1 MKPKMFL
8 LASHISATLLGTGM
22 LLFSAA
28 HATFDEVQVVGNFS
42 APSIDEADALPR
54 ASFDPHAPTAQIIF
68 KQESQHEKP
77 ALTPLKKIKKK
88 KITFDYENEDLINVI
103 NYIASELGINIML
116 PQGADAINTKLSL
129 AFSKKIPL
137 AEGWQLLH
145 TILDAAGYVIVPKA
159 DLYMIVKAP
168 TKDVLKQQTLAT
180 YIGVAPAQLP
190 ASDETIRYLYYLAN
204 IRVSTDP
211 NDEIKAALTAIL
223 PPTALVEVDTN
234 ANALLIVDKAQ
245 NIRAAMGIVI
255 QLDQPGFQ
263 EKMEIIHL
271 HNTDATTIGQLFT
284 DQVLKTTAGE
294 PNKYRLDAQKTT
306 KDASYF
312 ASQTK
317 VIPVPRTNSLLLL
330 GRAQAIDRIKDFIFK
345 YIDVEL
351 ESGKSILHT
360 IQLQYLDAAQLVEV
374 LNSIV
379 QSAGPAGAE
388 QARAAQG
395 SRGGAERFFAEKI
408 YIKAD
413 APMAGVG
420 EKEKKYFGSNKL
432 IIAARYDD
440 WLELKKLIEQLDQP
454 QPQVLIETLIAD
466 LTNDDLRNLGA
477 FTRNPRKISLPN
489 QVDFQAAML
498 PAGSPPT
505 AMTNSWTAPVTIE
518 ADLLR
523 KAVSIVTDPI
533 TGAITVT
540 DNDAGLSSIAAQQL
554 PGGMLLALNDN
565 NGQTWSLVQMLK
577 NLNITKILSMPHIM
591 ATHNKKASI
600 ENTDLRLLV
609 GPVTGTDT
617 AEIKYV
623 PVTASL
629 KIELTP
635 RIISE
640 AEVNL
645 DIGITIQEFI
655 SIQNNRSTRTVNTIT
670 RVGNE
675 NILAIG
681 GLIQTSSTVSNYS
694 TPILSKIPI
703 LGWFFK
709 SNLDEEIE
717 TNLTVFIKPTII
729 MPRFRADIGSYTK
742 DYVRLAKAYA
752 DESSLF
758 ESLHDPITRWF
769 FHTGANVR
777 DEVKDFINKDVVIRE
792 ELERAREEEIMQP
805 NTAVTFLDKEA
816 ISANLKKQLNNQ
828 VPFEEFA
835 KAAKPTNVAARQE
848 PAFDKTKEAE
858 LLKRRV
864 QHDNPFKKLN
874 LSA

>member
-1 MKPKMFL
+1 
-8 LASHISATLLGTGM
+8 
-22 LLFSAA
+22 
-28 HATFDEVQVVGNFS
+28 
-42 APSIDEADALPR
+42 
-54 ASFDPHAPTAQIIF
+54 
-68 KQESQHEKP
+68 
-77 ALTPLKKIKKK
+77 
-88 KITFDYENEDLINVI
+88 
-103 NYIASELGINIML
+103 ML

-129 AFSKKIPL
+129 GFSKKIPL

-180 YIGVAPAQLP
+180 YIGVTPSQLP

-204 IRVSTDP
+204 IRVSAEP

-284 DQVLKTTAGE
+284 DQVLKTTAAE
-294 PNKYRLDAQKTT
+294 PNKYRLDAQKTN

-312 ASQTK
+312 SSQTK
-317 VIPVPRTNSLLLL
+317 VIAVPRTNSLLLL

-360 IQLQYLDAAQLVEV
+360 VQLQYLDAAQMVEV

-413 APMAGVG
+413 APIAGVG
-420 EKEKKYFGSNKL
+420 DKDKKYFGSNKL

-477 FTRNPRKISLPN
+477 FTRNPRKIPLPN

-498 PAGSPPT
+498 PAGGPNPT
-505 AMTNSWTAPVTIE
+505 AMTNSWDAPVTIE

-523 KAVSIVTDPI
+523 KAIAIDST
-533 TGAITVT
+533 TGAISNHDV
-540 DNDAGLSSIAAQQL
+540 GPLSIASQQI

-565 NGQTWSLVQMLK
+565 NGQTWGLVQMLK

-600 ENTDLRLLV
+600 ENTDLRLLP

-617 AEIKYV
+617 AEIKFV

-640 AEVNL
+640 SEVNL
-645 DIGITIQEFI
+645 DIAITIQEFI

-681 GLIQTSSTVSNYS
+681 GLIQTSSSVSNFA

-769 FHTGANVR
+769 FNTGANVR
-777 DEVKDFINKDVVIRE
+777 EEVKDFINKDVVLRE
-792 ELERAREEEIMQP
+792 ELERAREEQIAQP
-805 NTAVTFLDKEA
+805 NNTVVFLDKAA
-816 ISANLKKQLNNQ
+816 ISADLKKQLNNQ
-828 VPFEEFA
+828 IPFEELA
-835 KAAKPTNVAARQE
+835 KDTKPANVAARRE

-858 LLKRRV
+858 LLKRRM
-864 QHDNPFKKLN
+864 QHDNPFKELN

>member
-1 MKPKMFL
+1 MFL
-8 LASHISATLLGTGM
+8 LKSYTILLSGCIF
-22 LLFSAA
+22 LFLTTQANLGETQA
-28 HATFDEVQVVGNFS
+28 INNF
-42 APSIDEADALPR
+42 PTPNHEQN
-54 ASFDPHAPTAQIIF
+54 ASFDPNAPVAQITF
-68 KQESQHEKP
+68 KQESPDEKP
-77 ALTPLKKIKKK
+77 LPTPIQKIKKK

-103 NYIASELGINIML
+103 NYIASELGINMML
-116 PQGADAINTKLSL
+116 PQGADAINAKLSL

-137 AEGWQLLH
+137 SEGWKLLH

-159 DLYMIVKAP
+159 NLYMIVKAQ
-168 TKDVLKQQTLAT
+168 TKDTLKQQTFGT
-180 YIGVAPAQLP
+180 YIGVAPSQLP

-204 IRVSTDP
+204 IRVTQDST
-211 NDEIKAALTAIL
+211 DEIKTALTAIL

-245 NIRAAMGIVI
+245 NIRAAMGIVL

-263 EKMEIIHL
+263 EKMEMIHL
-271 HNTDATTIGQLFT
+271 HNTDASTVSQLFT
-284 DQVLKTTAGE
+284 DQILKTTGTE
-294 PNKYRLDAQKTT
+294 PNKYRLDAQKST

-312 ASQTK
+312 SPLTK
-317 VIPVPRTNSLLLL
+317 VIPIPRTNSLLLL

-351 ESGKSILHT
+351 ESGRSILHT
-360 IQLQYLDAAQLVEV
+360 IQLQYLDATQLVEV

-379 QSAGPAGAE
+379 STAGPAGAE
-388 QARAAQG
+388 QARAGQG

-413 APMAGVG
+413 APIAGVG

-440 WLELKKLIEQLDQP
+440 WLQLKKLIEQLDQP
-454 QPQVLIETLIAD
+454 QAQVLIETLIAD

-477 FTRNPRKISLPN
+477 FTRNPQKIPLPN

-498 PAGSPPT
+498 PAGNTPGIGPT

-523 KAVSIVTDPI
+523 KAIQVTPNSN
-533 TGAITVT
+533 GGVT
-540 DNDAGLSSIAAQQL
+540 IANNDAGPNSIATQITEPPVA
-554 PGGMLLALNDN
+554 GGMLLALNDN
-565 NGQTWSLVQMLK
+565 NGQTWGLVQMLK
-577 NLNITKILSMPHIM
+577 ALNVTKILSMPHIM

-635 RIISE
+635 RIISD

-645 DIGITIQEFI
+645 DIAITIQEFI
-655 SIQNNRSTRTVNTIT
+655 SVQNNRSTRTVNTVT

-681 GLIQTSSTVSNYS
+681 GLISTSSSVSNFG

-709 SNLDEEIE
+709 SKLDEEIE

-729 MPRFRADIGSYTK
+729 MPRFRGDIGSYTK

-758 ESLHDPITRWF
+758 DSLHDPITRWF
-769 FHTGANVR
+769 FHTGSNVR
-777 DEVKDFINKDVVIRE
+777 DEVKEFLNKDVVIRE
-792 ELERAREEEIMQP
+792 ELERAREEQIMNP
-805 NTAVTFLDKEA
+805 TNTVVVLDKEA
-816 ISANLKKQLNNQ
+816 ISADLKKQLRNQ
-828 VPFEEFA
+828 VPFEELV
-835 KAAKPTNVAARQE
+835 KEPQSTRVATSHQ
-848 PAFDKTKEAE
+848 PIFDKNKEAD
-858 LLKRRV
+858 LIK
-864 QHDNPFKKLN
+864 QHMQQDNPFKKMN
-874 LSA
+874 LTA

>member
-1 MKPKMFL
+1 MNTKMFL
-8 LASHISATLLGTGM
+8 LAQYFSITLLSGCM
-22 LLFSAA
+22 LLFSVA
-28 HATFDEVQVVGNFS
+28 HAKQEEIQTLNNFS
-42 APSIDEADALPR
+42 TSSIDEADAPRR
-54 ASFDPHAPTAQIIF
+54 ASFDPNAPTAQITF
-68 KQESQHEKP
+68 KQESQDEKP
-77 ALTPLKKIKKK
+77 PLTPLKKIKKK
-88 KITFDYENEDLINVI
+88 KITFDYANEDLINVI

-116 PQGADAINTKLSL
+116 PQGADAINAKLSL

-137 AEGWQLLH
+137 TEGWQLLH
-145 TILDAAGYVIVPKA
+145 TVLDAAGYVIVPKA
-159 DLYMIVKAP
+159 DLYMIVKAQ

-180 YIGVAPAQLP
+180 YIGVTPSQLP

-204 IRVSTDP
+204 IRVTQDA
-211 NDEIKAALTAIL
+211 NDEIKSALTAIL

-234 ANALLIVDKAQ
+234 ANAILIVDKAQ

-263 EKMEIIHL
+263 EKMEIIHVR
-271 HNTDATTIGQLFT
+271 NTDATTVAQLFT
-284 DQVLKTTAGE
+284 DQVLKTTAAE
-294 PNKYRLDAQKTT
+294 PNKYRLDAQKTN

-312 ASQTK
+312 SSLTK
-317 VIPVPRTNSLLLL
+317 VIAVPRTNSLLLL

-388 QARAAQG
+388 QARATQG

-454 QPQVLIETLIAD
+454 QAQVLIETLIAD
-466 LTNDDLRNLGA
+466 LTNEDTRKLGA
-477 FTRNPRKISLPN
+477 FTRNPQKIPLPN
-489 QVDFQAAML
+489 QVNFQAAML
-498 PAGSPPT
+498 PPQ

-523 KAVSIVTDPI
+523 KSYTNATPPVKDN
-533 TGAITVT
+533 TGP
-540 DNDAGLSSIAAQQL
+540 NSIAAQQL
-554 PGGMLLALNDN
+554 PGGILIALNDN
-565 NGQTWSLVQMLK
+565 DGQTWSLVQMLK

-600 ENTDLRLLV
+600 QNTDLRLV
-609 GPVTGTDT
+609 RGPVTGTDT
-617 AEIKYV
+617 AEVKYV
-623 PVTASL
+623 PLEASL

-640 AEVNL
+640 KEVNL
-645 DIGITIQEFI
+645 DIAITINEFL
-655 SIQNNRSTRTVNTIT
+655 SDQNNRSVRTVNTVT

-681 GLIQTSSTVSNYS
+681 GLIRNSSAVSNYA
-694 TPILSKIPI
+694 TPILSKVPI

-709 SNLDEEIE
+709 SNLDDESQ

-729 MPRFRADIGSYTK
+729 MPRFRADIGTYTK
-742 DYVRLAKAYA
+742 DYVRLAKAYS
-752 DESSLF
+752 DEGSLF

-769 FHTGANVR
+769 FNTGANLR

-792 ELERAREEEIMQP
+792 ELERAREQEIMQP
-805 NTAVTFLDKEA
+805 NNTVVFLDKAA
-816 ISANLKKQLNNQ
+816 ISAGLKKQLNNQ
-828 VPFEEFA
+828 VPFEELA
-835 KAAKPTNVAARQE
+835 KDAKPTNVAARQE

-858 LLKRRV
+858 LLKRRML
-864 QHDNPFKKLN
+864 HDNPFKKLN